1 MFYIRKYINFA
12 VSKHGQ
18 GGFRKSIA
26 HYTFFVL
33 KFGLPL
39 IRFAP
44 KKVVGSADGCLRHWG
59 TPPDPRQQ
67 TNRKTASSVKK
78 LTVIKRKNMGF
89 CSYHIKKG
97 KGGAGGLGIHIDRIK
112 VEREDNYNSFP
123 NADPARTHLN
133 ISYPCNGYE
142 DMPLQT
148 AINKRLEVGYNAR
161 NKAGELKEI
170 RKDACIFS
178 EHVFTGTHEDL
189 KEIEADPQRLQAW
202 VQENRRFAEDMYGA
216 DNIVRFTLHLDETT
230 PHIHCV
236 IVNLTK
242 DGRLAAKEILG
253 GRKDLKEKQDKYAEY
268 MKPFGLKRGLEDT
281 GITHENAEEYYKR
294 VNAAKKLEGELT
306 VYKNIF
312 GIKSIDIDKTL
323 ENYNTKIAGL
333 QEEAALYK
341 RKYEGLMKSKTNIKK
356 KEENLN
362 TREEKVKE
370 GEQWVADK
378 NAQVHRIS
386 KILTDRK
393 ARIEELEKE
402 VEELK
407 KAKEKAQEQE
417 KKANEELAKLQHLK
431 KYEGLDNS
439 REYIDE
445 SIDVREYYEGNVAKT
460 IFAELT
466 APNNTWRN
474 KEELYQ
480 AYSKELKKYGFKE
493 DWKENPFFDIL
504 EEKANIQYLSR
515 GIRL

>member
-1 MFYIRKYINFA
+1 MGR
-12 VSKHGQ
+12 

-26 HYTFFVL
+26 HYTFFCSQIRATANPICSKKSGGVCRR
-33 KFGLPL
+33 LPAAL
-39 IRFAP
+39 
-44 KKVVGSADGCLRHWG
+44 GD
-59 TPPDPRQQ
+59 TPRPPATDEQE
-67 TNRKTASSVKK
+67 KASNVKK
-78 LTVIKRKNMGF
+78 LTVIKRKNIMGF

-148 AINKRLEVGYNAR
+148 AISKRLKEGYNAR

-202 VQENRRFAEDMYGA
+202 VQANRKFAEDMYRA
-216 DNIVRFTLHLDETT
+216 ENIVRFTLHLDETT

-236 IVNLTK
+236 IVNLTE

-281 GITHENAEEYYKR
+281 GITHEGAEEYYKR

-312 GIKSIDIDKTL
+312 GIKNIDIDKTL
-323 ENYNTKIAGL
+323 ENYNSKIAGL
-333 QEEAALYK
+333 QEEASKYK
-341 RKYEGLMKSKTNIKK
+341 RMYDGLKSRTMDIKK

-378 NAQVHRIS
+378 NAQVRRIS
-386 KILTDRK
+386 KILTDRR

-417 KKANEELAKLQHLK
+417 KKANEELAKLQHLR

-504 EEKANIQYLSR
+504 EEKANIQYRSR

>member
-1 MFYIRKYINFA
+1 
-12 VSKHGQ
+12 
-18 GGFRKSIA
+18 
-26 HYTFFVL
+26 
-33 KFGLPL
+33 
-39 IRFAP
+39 
-44 KKVVGSADGCLRHWG
+44 
-59 TPPDPRQQ
+59 
-67 TNRKTASSVKK
+67 
-78 LTVIKRKNMGF
+78 MGF

-148 AINKRLEVGYNAR
+148 AISKRLKEGYNAR

-202 VQENRRFAEDMYGA
+202 VQANRKFAEDMYRA
-216 DNIVRFTLHLDETT
+216 ENIVRFTLHLDETT

-236 IVNLTK
+236 IVNLTE

-281 GITHENAEEYYKR
+281 GITHEGAEEYYKR

-306 VYKNIF
+306 VYNSNFWGQKTL
-312 GIKSIDIDKTL
+312 DIDKTL
-323 ENYNTKIAGL
+323 ENYNSKIAGL
-333 QEEAALYK
+333 QEEASKYK
-341 RKYEGLMKSKTNIKK
+341 RKYEGLNRRNMDINK
-356 KEENLN
+356 
-362 TREEKVKE
+362 REEKLK
-370 GEQWVADK
+370 ADEEVLRGQQAK
-378 NAQVHRIS
+378 VDNINE
-386 KILTDRK
+386 ILSQKDM
-393 ARIEELEKE
+393 RIEQLEIALDYESKE
-402 VEELK
+402 KK
-407 KAKEKAQEQE
+407 KAQEEQQAEKKKAQEQE

-439 REYIDE
+439 RKYIDE
-445 SIDVREYYEGNVAKT
+445 SIKVREYYEGNVAKT

-480 AYSKELKKYGFKE
+480 AFSNELKKYGFKE
-493 DWKENPFFDIL
+493 DWENNPFFEIL
-504 EEKANIQYLSR
+504 EEKANIQYRSR

>member
-1 MFYIRKYINFA
+1 
-12 VSKHGQ
+12 
-18 GGFRKSIA
+18 
-26 HYTFFVL
+26 
-33 KFGLPL
+33 
-39 IRFAP
+39 
-44 KKVVGSADGCLRHWG
+44 
-59 TPPDPRQQ
+59 
-67 TNRKTASSVKK
+67 
-78 LTVIKRKNMGF
+78 MGF

-142 DMPLQT
+142 AMPLQT
-148 AINKRLEVGYNAR
+148 AISKRLKEGYKDMN
-161 NKAGELKEI
+161 NSGELRKI

-189 KEIEADPQRLQAW
+189 KAIEADPQRLQEW
-202 VQENRRFAEDMYGA
+202 VQANRKFAEEMYRA
-216 DNIVRFTLHLDETT
+216 ENIVRFTLHLDETT

-236 IVNLTK
+236 IVNLTE

-281 GITHENAEEYYKR
+281 GITHEGAEEYYKR

-306 VYKNIF
+306 AYKSNIF
-312 GIKSIDIDKTL
+312 GTKTIDIDKTL
-323 ENYNTKIAGL
+323 ENYNSKIAGQ
-333 QEEAALYK
+333 QEEIAKYK
-341 RKYEGLMKSKTNIKK
+341 RKYEGLNRRNMDINK
-356 KEENLN
+356 
-362 TREEKVKE
+362 REEKLK
-370 GEQWVADK
+370 ADEEVLRGQQAK
-378 NAQVHRIS
+378 VDNINE
-386 KILTDRK
+386 ILSQKDM
-393 ARIEELEKE
+393 RIEQLEMALDYE
-402 VEELK
+402 S
-407 KAKEKAQEQE
+407 KAKKKAQEEQQEEKRKAQEKE

-480 AYSKELKKYGFKE
+480 AFSKELKKYGFKE

-504 EEKANIQYLSR
+504 EEKANIQYRSR

>member
-1 MFYIRKYINFA
+1 
-12 VSKHGQ
+12 
-18 GGFRKSIA
+18 
-26 HYTFFVL
+26 
-33 KFGLPL
+33 
-39 IRFAP
+39 
-44 KKVVGSADGCLRHWG
+44 
-59 TPPDPRQQ
+59 
-67 TNRKTASSVKK
+67 
-78 LTVIKRKNMGF
+78 MGF

-123 NADPARTHLN
+123 NADPARTYLN

-148 AINKRLEVGYNAR
+148 AISKRLKEGYNAR

-216 DNIVRFTLHLDETT
+216 ENIVRFTLHLDETT

-281 GITHENAEEYYKR
+281 GITHEGAEEYYKR

-306 VYKNIF
+306 AYKSNIL
-312 GIKSIDIDKTL
+312 GKKTIDIDKTL
-323 ENYNTKIAGL
+323 DNYNSKIAGQ
-333 QEEAALYK
+333 QEEIAMYK
-341 RKYEGLMKSKTNIKK
+341 RKYEGLNRRNMDINKREKKLKADEEVLRGQQAKVDNINQILAQKDTRIEQLEMALDYESKEKK
-356 KEENLN
+356 KAQEEQQA
-362 TREEKVKE
+362 EK
-370 GEQWVADK
+370 
-378 NAQVHRIS
+378 R
-386 KILTDRK
+386 
-393 ARIEELEKE
+393 
-402 VEELK
+402 
-407 KAKEKAQEQE
+407 KAQEQQ

-431 KYEGLDNS
+431 KYEGLENS
-439 REYIDE
+439 RKYIDE
-445 SIDVREYYEGNVAKT
+445 SIKVREYYEGNVAKT

-480 AYSKELKKYGFKE
+480 AFSKELKQYGFKE
-493 DWKENPFFDIL
+493 DWEDNPFFDLL
-504 EEKANIQYLSR
+504 EEKANIQYRSR

>member
-1 MFYIRKYINFA
+1 
-12 VSKHGQ
+12 
-18 GGFRKSIA
+18 
-26 HYTFFVL
+26 
-33 KFGLPL
+33 
-39 IRFAP
+39 
-44 KKVVGSADGCLRHWG
+44 
-59 TPPDPRQQ
+59 
-67 TNRKTASSVKK
+67 
-78 LTVIKRKNMGF
+78 MGF

-142 DMPLQT
+142 EMSLPE
-148 AINKRLEVGYNAR
+148 AISKRLKEGYKDMN
-161 NKAGELKEI
+161 NSGELRKI
-170 RKDACIFS
+170 RKDACIYS

-189 KEIEADPQRLQAW
+189 KAIEADPHLLQAW
-202 VQENRRFAEDMYGA
+202 GQANRKLAEDMYRA
-216 DNIVRFTLHLDETT
+216 ENIVRFTLHLDETT

-281 GITHENAEEYYKR
+281 GITHEGAEEYYKR

-306 VYKNIF
+306 VYKSKF
-312 GIKSIDIDKTL
+312 LGQKTLDIDKTL
-323 ENYNTKIAGL
+323 ENYNSKIAGL
-333 QEEAALYK
+333 QEEASKYK
-341 RKYEGLMKSKTNIKK
+341 RMYDGLKSRTMDINKREKKLKADEEVLRGQQAKVDNINEILSQKDMRIEQLELALEYESKAKK
-356 KEENLN
+356 KAQEEQQ
-362 TREEKVKE
+362 EEK
-370 GEQWVADK
+370 
-378 NAQVHRIS
+378 R
-386 KILTDRK
+386 
-393 ARIEELEKE
+393 
-402 VEELK
+402 
-407 KAKEKAQEQE
+407 KAQEQE

-431 KYEGLDNS
+431 KYEGLENS
-439 REYIDE
+439 RKYIDE
-445 SIDVREYYEGNVAKT
+445 SIKVREYYEGNVAKT

-480 AYSKELKKYGFKE
+480 AYSNELKKYGFKE
-493 DWKENPFFDIL
+493 DWKEEENPFFEIL
-504 EEKANIQYLSR
+504 EEKANIQYRSR

>member
-1 MFYIRKYINFA
+1 
-12 VSKHGQ
+12 
-18 GGFRKSIA
+18 
-26 HYTFFVL
+26 
-33 KFGLPL
+33 
-39 IRFAP
+39 
-44 KKVVGSADGCLRHWG
+44 
-59 TPPDPRQQ
+59 
-67 TNRKTASSVKK
+67 
-78 LTVIKRKNMGF
+78 MGF
-89 CSYHIKKG
+89 CSYHIEKRKG
-97 KGGAGGLGIHIDRIK
+97 QAGGLGIHIDRIK

-148 AINKRLEVGYNAR
+148 AINKRLEEGYNAR

-170 RKDACIFS
+170 RKDACIYS
-178 EHVFTGTHEDL
+178 EHVFSGTHEDM
-189 KEIEADPQRLQAW
+189 KAIEADPQRLQEW

-253 GRKDLKEKQDKYAEY
+253 SPKELQKKQDKYAEY
-268 MKPFGLKRGLEDT
+268 MEKFGLKRGLKDT
-281 GITHENAEEYYKR
+281 GITHEGKDEYYKR

-306 VYKNIF
+306 AYKSNIL
-312 GIKSIDIDKTL
+312 GKKTIDIDKTL
-323 ENYNTKIAGL
+323 ENYNSKIAGQ
-333 QEEAALYK
+333 QEEIAMYK
-341 RKYEGLMKSKTNIKK
+341 RKYEGLNRRNMDINK
-356 KEENLN
+356 
-362 TREEKVKE
+362 REEKLK
-370 GEQWVADK
+370 ADEEVLRGQQAK
-378 NAQVHRIS
+378 VDNINE
-386 KILTDRK
+386 ILSQKDM
-393 ARIEELEKE
+393 RIEQLELALDYESKAK
-402 VEELK
+402 K
-407 KAKEKAQEQE
+407 KAQEEQQAEKRKAQEQE

-431 KYEGLDNS
+431 KYEGLDSS

-445 SIDVREYYEGNVAKT
+445 SIKVREYYEGNVAKT

-474 KEELYQ
+474 KEELFQ